1 MAYQVEDLTRLKHL
15 LEFGERFLGITDSHD
30 SRIAALEAGTLHG
43 IYYGTKEYWR
53 TQTSFVPEAGAI
65 VIYSDYATVD
75 GEFVPNFKVG
85 DGMAYVVDLP
95 FSQDDLR
102 DALLQHINDNSRH
115 LNEQDREKLE
125 NSVTVSVSGTNLIFQ

>member
-1 MAYQVEDLTRLKHL
+1 MAYQVEDLVQLKHL
-15 LEFGERFLGITDSHD
+15 LDYGSRFLGITDAHD
-30 SRIAALEAGTLHG
+30 ERLERLENAHIQG
-43 IYYGTKEYWR
+43 IYFGTKEYWR

-65 VIYSDYATVD
+65 VIYSDYATLD

-102 DALLQHINDNSRH
+102 AALLQHIADNNRH

-125 NSVTVSVSGTNLIFQ
+125 NSVSVSVSGTNLIFQ